1 MDENNLP
8 VIPIIAVITTY
19 HWTAIIWLVTA
30 RTEPDLVTPFISD
43 LMQGKRKLVGF
54 QGKAGSKINLQTQ
67 TQKKKKKKKRKKAVC
82 CLSREAFQCSLPL
95 LMNSLIVCVQNY
107 VLIDVSYPALDSKSM
122 HFSALSCKPAKPVIP
137 PDLCTVI
144 HI

>member
-67 TQKKKKKKKRKKAVC
+67 TQTQKKKRKKERKQFV
-82 CLSREAFQCSLPL
+82 
-95 LMNSLIVCVQNY
+95 V
-107 VLIDVSYPALDSKSM
+107 YPGKLFNAHYPYL
-122 HFSALSCKPAKPVIP
+122 
-137 PDLCTVI
+137 
-144 HI
+144 

>member
-67 TQKKKKKKKRKKAVC
+67 TQTQKKKEKKKESSLLFIQGSFSMLTTLTYEFSHC
-82 CLSREAFQCSLPL
+82 MCSE
-95 LMNSLIVCVQNY
+95 
-107 VLIDVSYPALDSKSM
+107 
-122 HFSALSCKPAKPVIP
+122 
-137 PDLCTVI
+137 LCFN
-144 HI
+144 